1 MTKQPKHP
9 SASRSAAT
17 LARILAQSAGAKQL
31 RGDIAAESSPE
42 DKSTTSSI
50 RSMSRRIIKAL
61 DTPSTT
67 NTEEFARV
75 TMPQTRVSVLSKRL
89 ANERR
94 ATNSTLPK
102 PASAQ
107 TEIKTTADLGQMV
120 RRAREENG
128 LTQQEF
134 ADLTGVGRRFVSEL
148 ENGKPTIEFEKAL
161 KVALG
166 AGISIHGRQR

>member
-120 RRAREENG
+120 RRAREEIG